1 MSDPGAQLR
10 WAAAMALVSLGMG
23 LGLGACTSARPRGP
37 YEAPSE
43 AQRDSARAE
52 LLTREAAELLTS
64 EPERAETLLREALSA
79 DLYCGPAHN
88 NLGVVFLAQGK
99 RYDAAQE
106 FEWAKKL
113 LPGHPDPRVNLA
125 LCFEDAGR
133 LDEALEHY
141 ASALEVYPGYV
152 PAMQGAASLAL
163 RSGKP
168 DPRLRGW
175 LDEIALRGETP
186 DWQHWASAR
195 AARGAAT
202 EAAGAPR

>member
-1 MSDPGAQLR
+1 MRPILVCCLVLV
-10 WAAAMALVSLGMG
+10 AACQS
-23 LGLGACTSARPRGP
+23 TRPRGP
-37 YEAPSE
+37 YEAPNE
-43 AQRDSARAE
+43 AQRDSAKAE
-52 LLTREAAELLTS
+52 ALTREAAELLTS
-64 EPERAETLLREALSA
+64 EPERAEKLLREALSA

-141 ASALEVYPGYV
+141 ASALEVFPGYV
-152 PAMQGAASLAL
+152 PAMQGAASASL
-163 RSGKP
+163 RSGKS

-175 LDEIALRGETP
+175 LDEVALRGES
-186 DWQHWASAR
+186 DAWRAWAVEHAIKR
-195 AARGAAT
+195 APPT
-202 EAAGAPR
+202 TTSPN